1 MDRKISENEIYE
13 VLKNMKNNKSPG
25 SDGYTV
31 EFFKFFWVDLKEFIL
46 KSINCIFSKKEL
58 PISQRLG
65 IISCLP
71 KGDKPR
77 QFLKNWRPITLLNVI
92 YKLISGCPSSRIKST
107 LDYLISD
114 TQSGALLK
122 EDTLEKIP
130 DLYMTCYH
138 TLSSKT
144 YLVF

>member
-1 MDRKISENEIYE
+1 MDLDLEDIIQIHIPKLDTCLSESLDRNISENEIYE

-31 EFFKFFWVDLKEFIL
+31 EFFKFFWVDLKEFIR

-77 QFLKNWRPITLLNVI
+77 QFLKTGDRL
-92 YKLISGCPSSRIKST
+92 
-107 LDYLISD
+107 
-114 TQSGALLK
+114 
-122 EDTLEKIP
+122 
-130 DLYMTCYH
+130 H
-138 TLSSKT
+138 
-144 YLVF
+144 F